1 MLNKEDILNILKQYN
16 FDSSKYVVI
25 SGAALVLRGI
35 KETTTDIDIAVTD
48 DLYTQLLQEYNCT
61 FEKNAGGGYKVWFI
75 NNIINFSNHYYDTI
89 DYEEYLGY
97 KVQKVESILKLK
109 KELNRDK
116 DKLDIEKIES
126 I

>member
-1 MLNKEDILNILKQYN
+1 M
-16 FDSSKYVVI
+16 
-25 SGAALVLRGI
+25 
-35 KETTTDIDIAVTD
+35 
-48 DLYTQLLQEYNCT
+48 
-61 FEKNAGGGYKVWFI
+61 GYKVWFI